1 MYKIYLILLSIC
13 DLTKN
18 IIHNIV
24 KYIFPWAKIIIIL
37 LDTSYSIN

>member
-24 KYIFPWAKIIIIL
+24 KYIFQWTKIIIIL